1 MRSYVQQTSKERLI
15 AEMGAGAADIAE
27 IVPNIRGKVK
37 NLETPPALEPESAR
51 FRLFDSITTFLKNAS
66 QSQPL
71 MLVLDDLHWA
81 DRSSLLLLESLAREL
96 GDSRILLV
104 GCYRDIELS
113 RQHPLAETLARLSR
127 EPVFRRQLLGGLG
140 QEELGQFIE
149 ATTGVEVSQE
159 MTGTLYA
166 HTEGNPFFMT
176 EVIRLLSE
184 SGDLSASHI
193 GTLGNLKIPEGV
205 REVVGQRL
213 NRLSEQCNEV
223 LTTASIIGREFS
235 FKLLISLND
244 TAPED
249 LVLEAIEEA
258 LAAHV
263 IEEASA
269 TIGGYQFTHALIRE
283 TLSQELSATRRA
295 RLHAQV
301 SEALEAMYGDNAE
314 IHASE
319 LAYHFGEAEA
329 VLGTEKLVRYSL
341 LAGERALATYAYEDA
356 LAHFQRALAAKNGSI
371 SEPVPASDS
380 DTAAILFG
388 MGHAQ
393 VALNQVEEAVSS
405 LSRAFDYYVESED
418 VSRAISIAQ
427 NSHSTVLIY
436 GLRDVIARAI
446 QIVPPDSIQAGHILA
461 NHGYCLGITF
471 GSYDLAQ
478 GAFDRALSIARVSH
492 DTALE
497 MRILANSANIDGF
510 HLLWQSCLAKST
522 AALELAPGV
531 NDPYPKIR
539 AEQQVYLAS
548 LSANGDLETARTHAG
563 EIRSAGEK
571 LRDAVW
577 LPRAFY
583 YDIYLFCITGDWS
596 SARQINDQ
604 GIALFPTDP
613 ILLGQRALLEH
624 QVGDVTLGEDYLRRC
639 LNHRDAETPTTGVST
654 SAILAR
660 ISWITGK
667 EALFEIIQDESFS
680 LLSSSPTPSR
690 FFFARCNLAL
700 MAAQKGD
707 VQLAGEL
714 YPALFQQQ
722 GTFAVTNEMAVDRLL
737 GLLSKTMND
746 FDQAADHFEQAAG
759 FCRKAGYRP
768 ELAWTCYDYADVLQ
782 ERDGEGDRIRVMSLL
797 DESLAISS
805 ELGMRPLQER
815 ASSRR
820 ESLEA

>member
-1 MRSYVQQTSKERLI
+1 
-15 AEMGAGAADIAE
+15 MGAGAADIAE
-27 IVPNIRGKVK
+27 IVPNIRGKVS
-37 NLETPPALEPESAR
+37 NLETPPALESESAR

-66 QSQPL
+66 QTQPL
-71 MLVLDDLHWA
+71 MVVLDDLHWA
-81 DRSSLLLLESLAREL
+81 DRSSLRLLEFLAREL
-96 GDSRILLV
+96 GDSRLLLV

-113 RQHPLAETLARLSR
+113 RQHPLAETLARLAR

-140 QEELGQFIE
+140 LEELGQFIE
-149 ATTGVEVSQE
+149 ATTGIEVSQE
-159 MTGTLYA
+159 LTGTLYA

-193 GTLGNLKIPEGV
+193 GTPGTLRIPDGV

-213 NRLSEQCNEV
+213 NRLSEQCNEI

-235 FKLLISLND
+235 FRLLISLND

-301 SEALEAMYGDNAE
+301 SEALETIYGDNAE
-314 IHASE
+314 THASE
-319 LAYHFGEAEA
+319 LAYHFGEAQA
-329 VLGTEKLVRYSL
+329 VLGTEKLVRYSI
-341 LAGERALATYAYEDA
+341 LAGEQALAAYAYEDA
-356 LAHFQRALAAKNGSI
+356 LAHFQRALAAKNESI
-371 SEPVPASDS
+371 SESVPASDS

-418 VSRAISIAQ
+418 VSRAITIAQ
-427 NSHSTVLIY
+427 NSHSTLLIY

-461 NHGYCLGITF
+461 NHGYCMGITF

-478 GAFDRALSIARVSH
+478 VAFDQALSIARVNN
-492 DTALE
+492 DAALE
-497 MRILANSANIDGF
+497 MRVLANSANIDGF
-510 HLLWQSCLAKST
+510 HLLWQSCLDKST

-548 LSANGDLETARTHAG
+548 LANGDLETARTHAV

-583 YDIYLFCITGDWS
+583 YDIYLFCITGQWS

-624 QVGDVTLGEDYLRRC
+624 QVGDVTLGDDYLRRC

-660 ISWITGK
+660 ISWITGN
-667 EALFEIIQDESFS
+667 EALFEIIQDETQS
-680 LLSSSPTPSR
+680 LLSSSDRPFR
-690 FFFARCNLAL
+690 FFLERCNLAL
-700 MAAQKGD
+700 KAAQKGD

-714 YPALFQQQ
+714 YPAIFQQL
-722 GTFAVTNEMAVDRLL
+722 GTVAVTNEMAVDRLL

-746 FDQAADHFEQAAG
+746 FDQAADHFEQAVG
-759 FCRKAGYRP
+759 FCRNAGYRP
-768 ELAWTCYDYADVLQ
+768 ELAWTCYDYAEMLVDQ
-782 ERDGEGDRIRVMSLL
+782 DGDGVRTKALSLL

-805 ELGMRPLQER
+805 ELGMRPLMER
-815 ASSRR
+815 VLSRR
-820 ESLEA
+820 EILGA